1 MPVGLPPNTAN
12 LLSTDWINDI
22 RFQLDQV
29 ADYFQIP
36 SFHDVYA
43 HAAAALHDSVVASKS
58 IYVCVTLTTRPLCI
72 LIGLVS
78 HYLCV
83 VLKVLADC
91 TIQHLIIA
99 LREGWR
105 QAHFAVN
112 WFVNF
117 QNGLSRAAVLI
128 EVGVICLLILLCA
141 VQRYIKRKKYAEKIF
156 NWYKRKR
163 RAMLMKYEIIV
174 DSVAQTSLVLALL
187 LPHILYSL
195 AVISVKY
202 FAPTLFRYLATKTIL
217 TDFISIYY
225 PIIKTILVV
234 HRWVGIASAQ
244 KKEIG
249 GINNAVS
256 LPKPGAES
264 KRNGFLSMFRKKS
277 SVTDKYL
284 DAALP
289 NTPQG
294 VKGSMD
300 AKAGIMVVK
309 QQSYSKFSNDC
320 TDSEEDLTEEVTE
333 LLKYWSVYA
342 FMTATCLTFSLLPVI
357 GRIFSTHTLA
367 VKSISSRSRL
377 SLLGRINISQEL
389 TEEIKLVFFVWLNLL
404 PTSSRGKRD
413 DAPSEKEADFAI
425 NNVKKNALVLK
436 KKMQASHRM
445 TSRKNVIPFTSQP
458 LDMLYER
465 LSPWA
470 TSLVQS
476 STTSLV
482 QSSNSLYQKHTSTTE
497 NSNDDNGNHST
508 KSIVMKA
515 VSGFR
520 SILDIL
526 VWSKII
532 SDRTKCQIIAVLME
546 CLDLMPALSTL
557 FMPSYFTSFGVVYVR
572 LVVPGAKS
580 AQALNALKRCSDGDD
595 KKLKQDLTASVVRY
609 LRYWVIHFIL
619 LMCLTS
625 FSPILDWIPLV
636 THMTWI
642 MWAYVHLESSTLHL
656 YSIFSRDLMAF
667 GLLNQHT
674 GNSSDEQ
681 IELDINDTVVAK
693 LFQAICKR
701 LPSGKPS
708 RLDDVSDD
716 SKVIQDDKKRI
727 ERSNS
732 STKLNISS
740 SQGSIKVPTEADCD
754 MSGLSIDS
762 ELDKSTTQI
771 VATQGNAQVS
781 SDADSK
787 MSGLSVISSD
797 LDDSRT

>member
-1 MPVGLPPNTAN
+1 MPVGLPPNIAN
-12 LLSTDWINDI
+12 LLSTNWITDI

-43 HAAAALHDSVVASKS
+43 HAASALHDSVVASKS
-58 IYVCVTLTTRPLCI
+58 IYVCVALTTRPLCI

-91 TIQHLIIA
+91 TIQHLVIA

-105 QAHFAVN
+105 QAYFAFN
-112 WFVNF
+112 WFVHF
-117 QNGLSRAAVLI
+117 QNGLSRTAVLI

-141 VQRYIKRKKYAEKIF
+141 VQRYIKKKKYVEKIF
-156 NWYKRKR
+156 NWYTRKR
-163 RAMLMKYEIIV
+163 RAMLMKYEIFV
-174 DSVAQTSLVLALL
+174 DSVAQTSMVLALL

-195 AVISVKY
+195 TVISAKY

-217 TDFISIYY
+217 TDFISVYY

-234 HRWVGIASAQ
+234 HRWLGITSAQ

-249 GINNAVS
+249 GIDNAAS
-256 LPKPGAES
+256 SPKPGAES
-264 KRNGFLSMFRKKS
+264 KRKGFLSILRKKS
-277 SVTDKYL
+277 SVTDTYL
-284 DAALP
+284 DAALR

-294 VKGSMD
+294 TNGSMD
-300 AKAGIMVVK
+300 AKGGIMVVRK
-309 QQSYSKFSNDC
+309 QQSDSKLSNDC
-320 TDSEEDLTEEVTE
+320 TDSEENLTEEVTE

-342 FMTATCLTFSLLPVI
+342 FLNATCLTFSLLPVI
-357 GRIFSTHTLA
+357 GRIFSSQTLA

-377 SLLGRINISQEL
+377 SSLGRVNISQEL

-404 PTSSRGKRD
+404 PTSTRGKRY
-413 DAPSEKEADFAI
+413 DASSEKEGDFAI
-425 NNVKKNALVLK
+425 NHVKKNALVLEK
-436 KKMQASHRM
+436 KIQASHRM

-458 LDMLYER
+458 LDILYER

-482 QSSNSLYQKHTSTTE
+482 QSTNSLYQKHTSTTE
-497 NSNDDNGNHST
+497 NSGDDNGNHST
-508 KSIVMKA
+508 QSIVMKA
-515 VSGFR
+515 VSGFS
-520 SILDIL
+520 SILDVL

-532 SDRTKCQIIAVLME
+532 SIQRKSQIIAVLME
-546 CLDLMPALSTL
+546 CMDLIPALSTL
-557 FMPSYFTSFGVVYVR
+557 FMPSYFTSFGVIYVR

-580 AQALNALKRCSDGDD
+580 AQALNALKRCSDGDGT
-595 KKLKQDLTASVVRY
+595 KLKRDLTASVVRY

-619 LMCLTS
+619 LMILTS

-636 THMTWI
+636 THMKWI
-642 MWAYVHLESSTLHL
+642 MWAYVHLESSTLRL

-674 GNSSDEQ
+674 GNSRDEQ
-681 IELDINDTVVAK
+681 LELDINDTVAAK
-693 LFQAICKR
+693 LFQGICKR
-701 LPSGKPS
+701 LPTGKSS
-708 RLDDVSDD
+708 RLDDVPDD
-716 SKVIQDDKKRI
+716 SKIIQDDAKRI
-727 ERSNS
+727 ELSDS
-732 STKLNISS
+732 STKLKVSS
-740 SQGSIKVPTEADCD
+740 SEGSMKVLTEADSD
-754 MSGLSIDS
+754 MSGILTDS
-762 ELDKSTTQI
+762 ELAKSTTQI
-771 VATQGNAQVS
+771 VATQGNAEVS
-781 SDADSK
+781 SDADSN
-787 MSGLSVISSD
+787 MSGLSIIS
-797 LDDSRT
+797 